1 MVATLEANEISVIDC
16 REEDGALRDFL
27 RANNRFLH
35 WEEICSELIDN
46 SLEHSG
52 ESCHVRIEWNKALN
66 MFRAVDDGEGST
78 DIQAF
83 FKPGKSVQ
91 TGRSKGNSTFG
102 VGLFVCECCVST
114 PDSPGW
120 LRVATSTGGTT
131 ILVGRRQID
140 RGSAVNKFELPLTDE
155 ARRDYGI
162 EHSGT
167 SVMFTKFAKPHP
179 DAKKMGHIAEK
190 LGRQYG
196 TAILSGALKISLTR
210 NGSTVDVDAEPI
222 PECDILKRAF
232 VCIGD
237 HSFEVE
243 WGVTND
249 ICRDNGCRLIYG
261 GKFFDGSQ
269 EPCGDYRLGRFYG
282 SVRIPRTIGR
292 ESMDILKRAINHVS
306 IDDLFDRLAELFKTE
321 LEESD
326 RLCRTG
332 DDEDL
337 NKEISALLSV
347 AVCGTKVESDS
358 GDEGNEDIRDFNG
371 RDPNSPGAKPK
382 NTGRKRKG
390 RRGSTGDQKLPD
402 SLITRWAPLGVDKG
416 LAEYDYKSGRITFN
430 EDVEMMQR
438 LRAGKQTL
446 LLASIA
452 AGHIAKEIEGSEKQR
467 QLGFGDGDFAW
478 IYRQIME
485 RIDKATTTP
494 GGAN

>member
-1 MVATLEANEISVIDC
+1 MVTMIETQESVIDC
-16 REEDGALRDFL
+16 REDDGALRDFL

-35 WEEICSELIDN
+35 WEEICAELIDN
-46 SLEHSG
+46 SLEHSADF
-52 ESCHVRIEWNKALN
+52 CHVTLEWDRQKNT
-66 MFRAVDDGEGST
+66 FRAVDNGEGSH

-91 TGRSKGNSTFG
+91 TGRTKGNSTFG

-114 PDSPGW
+114 KEHPGS
-120 LRVATSTGGTT
+120 LRVATSTGGES
-131 ILVGRRQID
+131 ILVGKRQID
-140 RGSAVNKFELPLTDE
+140 KGSAVICVDVHATDE
-155 ARRDYGI
+155 TRRDYGLGDT
-162 EHSGT
+162 GT
-167 SVMFTKFAKPHP
+167 SVTFTKFAKPHP

-210 NGSTVDVDAEPI
+210 NGSTVDVDAEAI
-222 PECDILKRAF
+222 PECDILKRDV

-243 WGVTND
+243 WGVTKD

-347 AVCGTKVESDS
+347 AVCGTKVEADS

-371 RDPNSPGAKPK
+371 RDPNSAGAKPK

-485 RIDKATTTP
+485 RIDKATATP